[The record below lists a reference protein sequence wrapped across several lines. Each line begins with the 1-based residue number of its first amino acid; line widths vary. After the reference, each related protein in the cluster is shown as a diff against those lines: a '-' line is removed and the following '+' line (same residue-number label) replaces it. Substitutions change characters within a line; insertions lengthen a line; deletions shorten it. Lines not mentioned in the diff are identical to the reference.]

1 MDQYERGCCVK
12 RLFLIQ
18 ACVSVS
24 EVSLDSSCAVGRYGS
39 VFKKRS
45 KTLRD
50 HKRLVRLESGRLT
63 PAPDCSAHKPMR
75 AQVRE
80 RTQKRRLDPSCRT
93 ETIVFACGKEN
104 FVALTPLGE
113 RNSKNGD
120 SGGYDLHL
128 QILCGFRQR
137 RLLAHLLKFCTL
149 LCQR

>member
-1 MDQYERGCCVK
+1 MDVGEIKQQPVSQQRNMDQYERGCCVK

-63 PAPDCSAHKPMR
+63 PAPDSAHKQ
-75 AQVRE
+75 ACTQLHE
-80 RTQKRRLDPSCRT
+80 RTQKQCLDPSCHS
-93 ETIVFACGKEN
+93 ETIVLACGKEN

-113 RNSKNGD
+113 RKSKNGD

-128 QILCGFRQR
+128 QTLCG
-137 RLLAHLLKFCTL
+137 L
-149 LCQR
+149 